1 MSDERALFVR
11 LPASA
16 ADKLDRA
23 AFELKVPK
31 KDLVAAL
38 VDEHVD
44 AAGRRVV
51 VEMGEDALTVGRA
64 DLHAADA
71 PEVLTLSE
79 LSTLMQV
86 PEDELAAL
94 AESGELPGR
103 RIGDRWR
110 FSRAAVLAW
119 LGEQS

>member
-11 LPASA
+11 LPAAA

-31 KDLVAAL
+31 KELVAAL

-44 AAGRRVV
+44 AAGRRVG
-51 VEMGEDALTVGRA
+51 VERGEDGLTVGRA
-64 DLHAADA
+64 DVRPAAA
-71 PEVLTLSE
+71 PEVLTLSD
-79 LSTLMQV
+79 LSALLQV
-86 PEDELAAL
+86 PEGELAAL
-94 AESGELPGR
+94 AEAGELPGR
-103 RIGDRWR
+103 RLGDHWR

-119 LGEQS
+119 LGERG